1 MATVRLKHVNAFC
14 DRHGRLRHYLRLPGR
29 KSISLPGLPGS
40 PEFMSAYSA
49 ALDGVTPE
57 TRQAHGA
64 GTVSATILAYL
75 RSAAFHDLAKDF
87 QRSRRSC
94 LEQFAAEHGDKRIA
108 LLEPKHVRA
117 LIEAKRETPGSA
129 HALMSSLSVLMAFA
143 VDTGLRQDNPT
154 LGIKR
159 PKLRGEGFKT
169 WSEADIAQFEN
180 RHPVGSRAR
189 LALALL
195 LYTGQRRGDVIRMGP
210 QHVNNGAI
218 ELRQQKTKT
227 CLAIPIHPALAES
240 MSATPS
246 NHLAFL
252 VTEKGKPFTAG
263 YFTRWFRIVCKEA
276 GIADGLSAHGLRK
289 ATARRLA
296 ESGCTAH
303 QIAAITGHKTLR
315 EVERYTKAA
324 SQVSMARQAMQA
336 MNGK

>member
-1 MATVRLKHVNAFC
+1 MATVRLKHVNAFR

-75 RSAAFHDLAKDF
+75 RSAAFHDLAKDS
-87 QRSRRSC
+87 QRSRRNC
-94 LEQFAAEHGDKRIA
+94 LEQFAADHGDKRIT
-108 LLEPKHVRA
+108 LLEPKHVRL

-180 RHPVGSRAR
+180 RHPVGKRALPMVCRHTVCARRR
-189 LALALL
+189 LGVLL
-195 LYTGQRRGDVIRMGP
+195 RVDAPRIKSQPLPDTRRCER
-210 QHVNNGAI
+210 
-218 ELRQQKTKT
+218 
-227 CLAIPIHPALAES
+227 S
-240 MSATPS
+240 SATPKPLPKS
-246 NHLAFL
+246 RWL
-252 VTEKGKPFTAG
+252 GKRCRP
-263 YFTRWFRIVCKEA
+263 
-276 GIADGLSAHGLRK
+276 
-289 ATARRLA
+289 
-296 ESGCTAH
+296 
-303 QIAAITGHKTLR
+303 
-315 EVERYTKAA
+315 
-324 SQVSMARQAMQA
+324 
-336 MNGK
+336 